1 MDTGLVLKRDNTA
14 RGGRISHRA
23 KSGIVERSH
32 AGSTRDHGSLAE
44 LVSKYFPQ
52 IRQGDTGDPNWLS
65 RKDRTRVLFPAPLG
79 YDRRDDGGRLTG
91 GADDRGVVDVWAA
104 YSIRYTLIMKNR
116 IAPGPGPHDLLLE
129 GAEQ

>member
-79 YDRRDDGGRLTG
+79 YDRRDDGG
-91 GADDRGVVDVWAA
+91 VVDVWAA
-104 YSIRYTLIMKNR
+104 YSIRYTLIMKNG